1 MRIVRCIGKALGF
14 KADGATTR
22 IHSAMHAREAR
33 QIIAGVHDKPRLCGI
48 DIHSAPTGRTD
59 AGGGERELMQR
70 GFLQDKTVV
79 ITVAVEQLQVF
90 PVDAFAYGMVVAE
103 IKRRIAHCPDF
114 TGIVRIHVDR
124 QVEIRVYPHQ
134 MVFNGGSG
142 SFHARQV
149 KIGMIGGTE
158 QGVAV
163 CLRLII
169 YTEPIVVRQGIHHP
183 YRNIARKTGFSI
195 GMEMPEEKLVFTRLL
210 CFPHHRVKT
219 VITTVQSIRNRVKL

>member
-134 MVFNGGSG
+134 MVFNGSSG
-142 SFHARQV
+142 SSHARQV

-195 GMEMPEEKLVFTRLL
+195 GM
-210 CFPHHRVKT
+210 
-219 VITTVQSIRNRVKL
+219 

>member
-1 MRIVRCIGKALGF
+1 
-14 KADGATTR
+14 
-22 IHSAMHAREAR
+22 
-33 QIIAGVHDKPRLCGI
+33 
-48 DIHSAPTGRTD
+48 
-59 AGGGERELMQR
+59 MQR

-134 MVFNGGSG
+134 MVFNGSSG

-169 YTEPIVVRQGIHHP
+169 YTEPIVVRQGIHHLTVTLP
-183 YRNIARKTGFSI
+183 GKPASPSAWKCRRRSWFSH
-195 GMEMPEEKLVFTRLL
+195 G
-210 CFPHHRVKT
+210 CCASH
-219 VITTVQSIRNRVKL
+219 TTV

>member
-103 IKRRIAHCPDF
+103 IKRRIAH
-114 TGIVRIHVDR
+114 
-124 QVEIRVYPHQ
+124 
-134 MVFNGGSG
+134 
-142 SFHARQV
+142 
-149 KIGMIGGTE
+149 
-158 QGVAV
+158 
-163 CLRLII
+163 
-169 YTEPIVVRQGIHHP
+169 
-183 YRNIARKTGFSI
+183 
-195 GMEMPEEKLVFTRLL
+195 
-210 CFPHHRVKT
+210 
-219 VITTVQSIRNRVKL
+219 

>member
-1 MRIVRCIGKALGF
+1 
-14 KADGATTR
+14 
-22 IHSAMHAREAR
+22 
-33 QIIAGVHDKPRLCGI
+33 
-48 DIHSAPTGRTD
+48 
-59 AGGGERELMQR
+59 
-70 GFLQDKTVV
+70 
-79 ITVAVEQLQVF
+79 
-90 PVDAFAYGMVVAE
+90 MVVAE

-134 MVFNGGSG
+134 MVFNGSSG
-142 SFHARQV
+142 SSHARQV

-183 YRNIARKTGFSI
+183 YRNIARKN
-195 GMEMPEEKLVFTRLL
+195 RLL
-210 CFPHHRVKT
+210 HRHGNAGGEVGFHTVAVLPTPPCENRYHHCAEY
-219 VITTVQSIRNRVKL
+219 